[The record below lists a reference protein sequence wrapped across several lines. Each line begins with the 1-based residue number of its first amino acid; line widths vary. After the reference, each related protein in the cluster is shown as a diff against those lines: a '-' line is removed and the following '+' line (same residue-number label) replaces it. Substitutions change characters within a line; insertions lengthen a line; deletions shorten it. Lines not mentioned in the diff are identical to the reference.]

1 MIIHCSA
8 KLKEFVGSSYLSK
21 GVFSPSEDIWNAHL
35 FLINRKKCIAFVHS
49 RTRYGVVLFDLRK
62 ADVPMLRSLFEDA
75 LVMQLYRDQILGESQ
90 INAVRKYASS
100 IHFLPTNND
109 KSAIG
114 SLNDMIYRLTFNV
127 FEGPIDMNR
136 AKNYAARYMNGSPCG
151 TLKYKIPKDLMK
163 EMLNEINS

>member
-8 KLKEFVGSSYLSK
+8 KLKEFVGSSFLSK

-114 SLNDMIYRLTFNV
+114 SLNDIIFRLTYNV

-136 AKNYAARYMNGSPCG
+136 AKNYAASYMNCSPSG
-151 TLKYKIPKDLMK
+151 TLKYRIPREMMR
-163 EMLNEINS
+163 EMLDEITA